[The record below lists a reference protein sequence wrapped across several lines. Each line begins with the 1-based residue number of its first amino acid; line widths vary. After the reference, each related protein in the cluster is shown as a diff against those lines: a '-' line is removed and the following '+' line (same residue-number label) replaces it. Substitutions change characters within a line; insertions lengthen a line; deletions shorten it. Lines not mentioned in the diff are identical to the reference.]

1 MDGEMA
7 EKFYE
12 AAEDSLRASLAAW
25 GAAFDAAQ
33 ATGNDRV
40 RWIVEDAA
48 WTATRRANA
57 VRNLA
62 WEIADQ
68 VLTSSREQVRQ
79 KLAGHLVDQQPPAPA
94 SAQPPAPPMQQQPP
108 PPQTPAPPYGTQSV
122 VRLAPNPA
130 DGSSA

>member
-1 MDGEMA
+1 MDGDMA

-68 VLTSSREQVRQ
+68 VLSSSREQVRQ
-79 KLAGHLVDQQPPAPA
+79 KLIGHLEQQASAPAPA
-94 SAQPPAPPMQQQPP
+94 AQPPPSPAMQQQPP
-108 PPQTPAPPYGTQSV
+108 QQGVPPPYGTQSV

>member
-68 VLTSSREQVRQ
+68 VLSSSRQQVRQ
-79 KLAGHLVDQQPPAPA
+79 KLLGNLGDQQPQASAPAP
-94 SAQPPAPPMQQQPP
+94 QPAPPMQQQA

-130 DGSSA
+130 DGASS